1 MARLDK
7 KAMEQRDAE
16 IGELREDL
24 ETLEKDNM
32 DLTYQS
38 LEANKNPKKIL
49 RNKTT
54 LFSSGFL

>member
-24 ETLEKDNM
+24 ETLEKENM

-38 LEANKNPKKIL
+38 LEAKTKIL
-49 RNKTT
+49 KK
-54 LFSSGFL
+54 FSKQNCSLQ

>member
-24 ETLEKDNM
+24 ETLEKENM

-38 LEANKNPKKIL
+38 LEVKK
-49 RNKTT
+49 KW
-54 LFSSGFL
+54 